1 MFYISFAISNFILY
15 SFFLSPRSVNQQPS
29 SLSSKIYFLLIAL
42 IFIGIQLTGFFT
54 LKNDNLYNI
63 HNRTRQGLDLVSVG
77 QHFKKNDTSQPNPSS
92 VKLHSVADLELF
104 ILNNTELQL
113 FYDRYGDLFIMAIQE
128 LQAWKEAGQYI
139 LGRNVV
145 ESLSFYISAVTLS
158 MYFYRRRLKYK
169 SLKKWLKLMIAGCFM
184 IELELTV
191 ETFPTE
197 ALIDQ
202 FIPNLTTFE
211 RITLLKILFIW
222 MMNTVIAYYTYVK
235 DSKMARIGAVFE
247 TLHTQDQK
255 FMKSNSK
262 RTTKGRLEFS
272 KIEVN
277 TILEELENSTKRIT
291 KCVESGREAKRLVI
305 ETDRILIGIVIF
317 FVIFDVAYT
326 LPMLQEYIIGRF
338 RLSSTGK

>member
-15 SFFLSPRSVNQQPS
+15 SFFLSPRSVNPQQ
-29 SLSSKIYFLLIAL
+29 SLSSKMYFLLIAL
-42 IFIGIQLTGFFT
+42 IFIGTQLAGFFT
-54 LKNDNLYNI
+54 LKNDNLYNV
-63 HNRTRQGLDLVSVG
+63 HNRTRQGLDLVSFS
-77 QHFKKNDTSQPNPSS
+77 QHSKKNATSEPNPSS

-139 LGRNVV
+139 LSRNVI

-202 FIPNLTTFE
+202 LAPNLTAFE
-211 RITLLKILFIW
+211 RIILLKILFIW

-262 RTTKGRLEFS
+262 RTKGRLEFS
-272 KIEVN
+272 KVEVN
-277 TILEELENSTKRIT
+277 TILEELEDSTKRIA
-291 KCVESGREAKRLVI
+291 KCVESGKEAKRLTI

-317 FVIFDVAYT
+317 FVIFDIAYT

-338 RLSSTGK
+338 RLSSVEK